1 MEKFKNMRLKIKL
14 LFVTKNVDI
23 LDFSGGGVKYKQ

>member
-23 LDFSGGGVKYKQ
+23 LDFSGENMSLGQ